1 MKNITKP
8 KRRFKG
14 YNEMWVQRKL
24 GDMMD
29 VTSVK
34 RIHQSDWT
42 SSGVRFLRARDIVAE
57 SKNEEVTEPLFISQE
72 KYNEYSA
79 ISGKVKIGD
88 LLVTGVGTIGVP
100 MLIKDDEP
108 LYFKDG
114 NIIWFKND
122 KIDGKFFYYS
132 FIGNSIQNYIKES
145 AGIGTVGTYTIDSG
159 KNTPIV
165 LPTQKNEQK
174 KIGEY
179 LSHLDN
185 LISLHQRKYEK
196 LQSLKKAYLSE
207 MFPLPGEKRPRRRFA
222 GFTGDWEQRKVGEI
236 TSVLSGSRVHKDD
249 WTANGVPF
257 YRSSDVVSAYKGTQN
272 EKAFISQELFE
283 SLAAISGK
291 LEKEDILITGGGS
304 IGIPYIVPDNK
315 PLYTKDADLIW
326 VKKSTNH
333 DSKYLYTY
341 FESKS
346 FREYLSSI
354 SHTGTISHYTIEQVK
369 ATPVSM
375 PVLEE
380 QKKIGEF
387 FADMDNLI
395 TLHQRKLAKLQALKQ
410 AYLTEMFV

>member
-1 MKNITKP
+1 MSQKSIP
-8 KRRFKG
+8 VR
-14 YNEMWVQRKL
+14 
-24 GDMMD
+24 D
-29 VTSVK
+29 VP
-34 RIHQSDWT
+34 
-42 SSGVRFLRARDIVAE
+42 RA
-57 SKNEEVTEPLFISQE
+57 
-72 KYNEYSA
+72 
-79 ISGKVKIGD
+79 
-88 LLVTGVGTIGVP
+88 
-100 MLIKDDEP
+100 
-108 LYFKDG
+108 
-114 NIIWFKND
+114 
-122 KIDGKFFYYS
+122 
-132 FIGNSIQNYIKES
+132 
-145 AGIGTVGTYTIDSG
+145 
-159 KNTPIV
+159 
-165 LPTQKNEQK
+165 
-174 KIGEY
+174 GE
-179 LSHLDN
+179 
-185 LISLHQRKYEK
+185 RV
-196 LQSLKKAYLSE
+196 
-207 MFPLPGEKRPRRRFA
+207 PRRRFA
-222 GFTGDWEQRKVGEI
+222 GFAGDWEQRKVGEI

-387 FADMDNLI
+387 FADMDRLI
-395 TLHQRKLAKLQALKQ
+395 TLNQGKLGKLQALKQ